1 MRPDASQSIL
11 QPEPLWLVS
20 AKLDRGLGLCPHMLG
35 DICSSEGVAVR
46 HSPLI
51 IENQARHTRIRGNS
65 PTSIDSQA
73 TVVPKR
79 PPFPH
84 GWRLVFVA
92 HVPEPLA
99 DRC

>member
-1 MRPDASQSIL
+1 MRSQSIL
-11 QPEPLWLVS
+11 QPKLLWLVS
-20 AKLDRGLGLCPHMLG
+20 ARLDRGLGVGPHMLG
-35 DICSSEGVAVR
+35 DICSSKGVAVR

-51 IENQARHTRIRGNS
+51 IEIQTRHTGIARNS

-73 TVVPKR
+73 TVEPKR

-84 GWRLVFVA
+84 GWRLPFVA